1 MTSSSSPGAPQ
12 DATAVRVQRFRQE
25 LVGSCI
31 NLHALAGL
39 AFYGIPDRDN
49 LRAVVWK
56 VWTGK
61 LGHLKILR
69 SMGVWGLGAANH
81 HFPPACALEGIRRNL

>member
-25 LVGSCI
+25 LFGSCI

-56 VWTGK
+56 VWTGRVGRADR
-61 LGHLKILR
+61 LII
-69 SMGVWGLGAANH
+69 WGLTVSGSTSTSSASLH
-81 HFPPACALEGIRRNL
+81 